1 MRAQSLSTSQMREKK
16 LQTVFTLM
24 CFTSLIIIL
33 GTVPRVSFQSRA
45 SEEPHTVLVVDL
57 SIDDP

>member
-1 MRAQSLSTSQMREKK
+1 MREEK